1 MFQDLLAAYAECTSL
16 YEQFNEYQRQTER
29 QLDHFAERMCRLKL
43 RLEFL
48 VLDMPEANMPLPAT
62 DGPRLRLS
70 SPPVRLSSR
79 PPTEAPISTPPSPA
93 AAAVDAAPVPPAPAV
108 EEHFYYDDNIA
119 EWIAATDFSRLGNDM
134 AVTSAEPPLKR
145 RNASANA
152 NIAVQSPTHRSTKKG
167 ESCSVAHH
175 LAVATYFV
183 RCHIPFSLSCT
194 FLSYL

>member
-93 AAAVDAAPVPPAPAV
+93 AAEVDAAPVEQAPAV
-108 EEHFYYDDNIA
+108 EEHFYNDDNIA

-134 AVTSAEPPLKR
+134 AVTSAEPPLIVLSSSDATHEPASDADRPLHHTTAAIRGRRRKR
-145 RNASANA
+145 H
-152 NIAVQSPTHRSTKKG
+152 HRRPKPYT
-167 ESCSVAHH
+167 
-175 LAVATYFV
+175 
-183 RCHIPFSLSCT
+183 SLN
-194 FLSYL
+194 